1 VRLGQGKEER
11 EDDDGW
17 GFGASLTSCIE
28 HAADSTGHT
37 GGGAA

>member
-1 VRLGQGKEER
+1 VRLGPGKEER

-17 GFGASLTSCIE
+17 GFGESLTSCIE
-28 HAADSTGHT
+28 HAANSAGDT